1 MGHGGQLGLAGE
13 TVPWGPG
20 RQKPVLRQGQGHAA
34 PRVSITSFGLCFLM
48 AVPGPS
54 VPPSPAP
61 RICHGLSAAARP
73 GHCRDQ
79 SEAGSEPDF
88 LSTCFVTL
96 DKQPL

>member
-61 RICHGLSAAARP
+61 RICHGLPLSCGPPRALW
-73 GHCRDQ
+73 
-79 SEAGSEPDF
+79 GSVRGRLC
-88 LSTCFVTL
+88 LSLTSSQL
-96 DKQPL
+96 AL